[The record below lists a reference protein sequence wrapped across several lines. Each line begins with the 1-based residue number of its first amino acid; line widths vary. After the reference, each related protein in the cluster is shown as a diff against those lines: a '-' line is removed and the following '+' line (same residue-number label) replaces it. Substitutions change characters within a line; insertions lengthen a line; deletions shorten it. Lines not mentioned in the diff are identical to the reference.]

1 MKKVGL
7 SAGLLLIFLLFV
19 GCGKSL
25 TTMDDSTKEA
35 VKTVMDFK
43 NKYHKKDNDE
53 RKDYDFDSGYYSTD
67 LSDKDVL
74 QVYLM
79 KAKNEENNVYYI
91 RYSETEFSDPTLK
104 KKLKDHIRE
113 SVATSNGQ
121 EYESISEK
129 EFNQAIDQDNVDKIF
144 ETKE

>member
-53 RKDYDFDSGYYSTD
+53 RKDHDFDSGYYPTD

-74 QVYLM
+74 QVHLM
-79 KAKNEENNVYYI
+79 KAKNEENNIYYI
-91 RYSETEFSDPTLK
+91 RYNETEFSDPTLK

-113 SVATSNGQ
+113 AAATSNGQ

-129 EFNQAIDQDNVDKIF
+129 EFNQVIEKDSVDKIF
-144 ETKE
+144 EAKE